1 MINHSNILYKS
12 DYVTVTFPDAEVV
25 TFERVGSYDW
35 ELRYARK
42 VKLTEE
48 QVAEYIDAYLQQDE
62 LSINFLNERKVV
74 LHVPPYKKGGV
85 QV

>member
-1 MINHSNILYKS
+1 MISHSNILFKS
-12 DYVTVTFPDAEVV
+12 DYVTVTFPDSEVV

-35 ELRYARK
+35 ELRYDSK
-42 VKLTEE
+42 VALTEE

-74 LHVPPYKKGGV
+74 LHVPPYKKEV
-85 QV
+85 N